1 MCRSLQQ
8 MWLAD
13 NNEVVPLGLIDSDW
27 GGTPIEAWSPTHA
40 LDLCNAPITQSCND
54 DYPHHCPSQLFN
66 AMILPLSRTALKGFL
81 WYQGKANISEE
92 NKRNIYN
99 CTFPAM
105 VDAWRRD
112 FSIDHPANVDAPF
125 GLVQLAAWRPD
136 SMDPGFPLIR
146 WHLTA
151 DQGFVPNDNL
161 RNVFMASPLDTF
173 DAKEGYPGNIHTR
186 YKQVVGERL
195 AVAGMYVAY
204 GKEDQAYKPYGPFPV
219 DVSLDPDLQR
229 ITVTYDQDI
238 VFDRTEISG
247 FYICYDDE
255 GACDNSES
263 LANWEEV
270 AKNNAVLYDSRTIW
284 LHVEMTAKMERMQGL
299 CVAYAW
305 RETPVK
311 RYLGLPVYGT
321 EQHFSLPSPP
331 WKIQIMA
338 SVK

>member
-1 MCRSLQQ
+1 

-54 DYPHHCPSQLFN
+54 DYPHHCSPQLFN
-66 AMILPLSRTALKGFL
+66 TMILPLSRTALKGFL
-81 WYQGKANISEE
+81 WYQGKANISEK
-92 NKRNIYN
+92 NNRNIYN

-105 VDAWRRD
+105 VDAWRRE

-136 SMDPGFPLIR
+136 SIDPGFPLIR

-173 DAKEGYPGNIHTR
+173 DAKEGYPRNKHTR
-186 YKQVVGERL
+186 YRQVVGERL

-204 GKEDQAYKPYGPFPV
+204 GKEDQAYKPYGPFPIH
-219 DVSLDPDLQR
+219 VSLDLDLQR

-238 VFDRTEISG
+238 VFDSTEISG
-247 FYICYDDE
+247 FYICYDIS
-255 GACDNSES
+255 AFLS
-263 LANWEEV
+263 
-270 AKNNAVLYDSRTIW
+270 
-284 LHVEMTAKMERMQGL
+284 TA
-299 CVAYAW
+299 
-305 RETPVK
+305 
-311 RYLGLPVYGT
+311 
-321 EQHFSLPSPP
+321 PSTTSVFPP
-331 WKIQIMA
+331 LRGKIQIMD
-338 SVK
+338 SMK